1 MSLLLC
7 LSVFGSL
14 AGVKDELLRL
24 SAPGTSA
31 SKSDAE
37 VFGDKNVGEM
47 SIDGETSRKDLC
59 LMAEILCGEQI
70 SKETEKMSDEQLRQF
85 VEEKLE
91 AAGNNGANGGKDNS
105 VASPVSPSSDSSVT
119 PAPAASEN
127 GDSSASSDKAAK
139 PLVLDTDIDENGEE
153 AEEPSVN
160 PEEHKDDYTE
170 DGELKRPFDE
180 VYPELMDTEVVEY
193 DDETVLVKMGAD
205 FDGKVTAEM
214 KKAGVAALEQLFPT
228 EDAVW
233 YEAFLVKDTEVGKAV
248 EALRENKDIL
258 LVDYNYEVK
267 TAAMDDYEEVDKK
280 LHGNKNITEQWYMN
294 YCGIPKGQ
302 KELANPGGSPS
313 VVVAVID
320 TGVDYTHEDL
330 SDNIWVNSDEI
341 PGNGRDDD
349 GNGYVDDYYGVNLVA
364 GKGNAADDNG
374 HGTHVAGII
383 AAENNNLGTVGIAY
397 NTKLMP
403 IKAAM
408 ASGILN
414 QATIAKAIYYA
425 YENGAEVI
433 NMSFGGPTCSIAV
446 QDALAVAYTRCVL
459 VASAGNEAS
468 INEGLFALPNYPAAL
483 SYVLGVMSVGRK
495 GAESGFTNF
504 DGVAYTNAE
513 YELYAPGEE
522 ILSTIP
528 GDRYAKWSGTS
539 MAAPVVSAFAALLRS
554 EYADRDTYPT
564 KFIYGQLSATSENQA
579 ICPGHPDY
587 NLDPYEHNVPYITN
601 LYSAVTKMPKPDVGL
616 SDYYVFDS
624 KGFEADETQVNNGDG
639 VIDSGE
645 TVALGFVL
653 RNRWGMSKNTVVT
666 VDSLS
671 QAGIPDPYIEY
682 INPSVDYGSIGTY
695 STGDC
700 GKIYDDEL
708 FSAWENPFYIRI
720 SEDCPND
727 YIFRVNIHIRC
738 ENALDEDDNTV
749 YSGDYSVLLKV
760 RSGCILP
767 SVIKEDMTLT
777 PENLYIIPNA
787 TTILEGVT
795 VKAEPGTH
803 IQFWSDD
810 ANDPYADKY
819 IAYLRVEGKF
829 LAEGTAENPVY
840 LYPSELMSNYNV
852 NIGEANGGYV
862 SLKHADLT
870 NYMCDYEGKSNAF
883 YNRVSLAENCTFRK
897 NTPDEVYYR
906 YVRDGSVRRSYCDRI
921 GTIGKAENCMFYKI
935 SRDVYNSAGIYGCFN
950 RCAFVDCGLNYS
962 YSSYNEFTNCV
973 FYGNYFQ
980 SNTSNFYAN
989 SSYAATDPGI
999 SSLSASD
1006 VQIVYRPE
1014 TGTSYALINEKGYN
1028 YHSAYKAYYDS
1039 LGWRYAVLEAEDEL
1053 QWLKKASLKD
1063 SYVYVGAERKNGKTV
1078 WSDGTPVGDF
1088 IDTSSGYA
1096 FSIDISRA
1104 YFSSSST
1111 SYSLLEFPGEIYV
1124 SDIAFDEYHVRIDTG
1139 STYQI
1144 RPITQPVPFD
1154 AKDLIFESADESV
1167 ATVDETGLVTPVK
1180 KGRTDI
1186 YVSSRDRAVK
1196 NHVTVNV
1203 VDYVPLEGLSFEK
1216 DFCKLEVGESLVLPC
1231 VLSPENTTRRN
1242 VTFSSSNPETVSVSE
1257 SGVITANARGEA
1269 VITAACEGLTA
1280 EIRVQGFKKA
1290 EKLEITEP
1298 EKVYFLNQEKA
1309 SLPEVNFGESD
1320 VKLSWK
1326 SSNNN
1331 VAQVADGE
1339 LLLKSSGRVVLR
1351 VTDEISGLYDDIT
1364 VYVTEDETLPGITKI
1379 IYGQEYVNGK
1389 YVIQQY
1395 ALLEDGT
1402 FYRFNDKKV
1411 LLEGVK
1417 DFDAGYDFYSGEQ
1430 ADCYCFLL
1438 EDGTIRYGSTP
1449 ENLSTID
1456 TLSDIERVY
1465 AIYDGTYYAL
1475 SRDGICYAW
1484 GRNYDNCSG
1493 TGKTGTLSEPTMVN
1507 LENVTDMVT
1516 YYYTSYFLTEDGKL
1530 YMAGTSDSYAI
1541 PQLIKENVRALAGYD
1556 YDCAY
1561 ALVGDQWY
1569 YLNRSGIRSSSDY
1582 PYTDNDCP
1590 GYVIENGRAYSVDYH
1605 GYKTLLSSKITNAKS
1620 VFRNYYA
1627 TYIRTE
1633 DNLVYGYGSNGYG
1646 ALLGAT
1652 DESNVWSEN
1661 AVLLPTFGYDRYT
1674 LGVENVNVTDG
1685 ILKENELKIDFN
1697 GVLKNYGGVLYADGK
1712 QIPCTMSYAFDTIT
1726 VSLSKG
1732 FSRGVSYR
1740 LVISP
1745 SNVSCWY
1752 LGSMAEEYT
1761 LDFTFGEPVPDEPEE
1776 ETTEPVTEE
1785 PEEETTEAV
1794 TEEPAEETTEAV
1806 TEEAAQETTEAV
1818 TEEPATEPEAEE
1830 EPEEPEDVHE
1840 AVTDERVER
1849 YYLTVDEMV
1858 ETMNDAISTYN
1869 PFFYN
1874 NVILNRLS
1882 TEFDVNRW
1890 LRVLAP
1896 ESSSYREVSF
1906 GRNYWG
1912 TTNEK
1917 AIALQTIDYTD
1928 FQTYAKLNCEPF
1940 LTEAPEDTFPFVT
1953 DVAIFDSNG
1962 TRVTTVGNE
1971 KITVRVSFN
1980 RDMDESIPL
1989 LVRFGSAYPYGDYE
2003 ISGAYVDARTWE
2015 GTTTL
2020 STIIENGNQYFT
2032 ISNGKAKGTDLAL
2045 MTDRYRFTFVID
2057 TTAAQALIMQGNAAD
2072 EGIELSWYQ
2081 DDFDT
2086 LIGYNVYRSTS
2097 EDGYYQRLNSVVI
2110 PADTKTYFDDTVEP
2124 GVKYYYNF
2132 TVVKSDLTESAPS
2145 GKIVIMSKD
2154 TMAPNIYHTPVYTA
2168 CMGSN
2173 LLINATVTDN
2183 LAVNTVKVYYRTVGT
2198 DEWKISFMNKLN
2210 DKYSALISAEDLS
2223 LDGFEYYIEAF
2234 DGVSSTYKGSA
2245 ENPYRVTVQQPLDA
2259 DSLGDVNGDGKIT
2272 NLDALMLLQAINDLI
2287 NLDSE
2292 QFARADLNADGVLTA
2307 AEALRILQYV
2317 SGAVGTVKM

>member
-14 AGVKDELLRL
+14 AGVKDELPQL

-47 SIDGETSRKDLC
+47 SVDSETSRKDLC

-91 AAGNNGANGGKDNS
+91 SAGNNGANGGKDNS
-105 VASPVSPSSDSSVT
+105 VTSPVSPSSDSSVT
-119 PAPAASEN
+119 PSSAASEN
-127 GDSSASSDKAAK
+127 ENSSASSDKAAK

-214 KKAGVAALEQLFPT
+214 KKAGVAAVEQLFPT

-233 YEAFLVKDTEVGKAV
+233 YEAFLVKGTEVGKAV

-364 GKGNAADDNG
+364 GKGNADDDNG

-397 NTKLMP
+397 NTKIMP

-459 VASAGNEAS
+459 VASAGNDAS

-579 ICPGHPDY
+579 SCIHSAA
-587 NLDPYEHNVPYITN
+587 HNVPYITN

-666 VDSLS
+666 VDSLF

-767 SVIKEDMTLT
+767 SIIKEDMTLT

-810 ANDPYADKY
+810 ANDPYADQY
-819 IAYLRVEGKF
+819 IAYLRVEGQF
-829 LAEGTAENPVY
+829 LVEGTAEKPVY

-852 NIGEANGGYV
+852 EITGANNGYV
-862 SLKHADLT
+862 SLKYADLT
-870 NYMCDYEGKSNAF
+870 NFMEGS
-883 YNRVSLAENCTFRK
+883 VSLAENCTFRK
-897 NTPDEVYYR
+897 NTPDNVYRR
-906 YVRDGSVRRSYCDRI
+906 YVSGGSVQRDYCDRI
-921 GTIGKAENCMFYKI
+921 GGIGKAENCMFYKI
-935 SRDVYNSAGIYGCFN
+935 SRNVYNSAGIYGCFN

-980 SNTSNFYAN
+980 SNTSNYYTK
-989 SSYAATDPGI
+989 SSYTARDPGI

-1014 TGTSYALINEKGYN
+1014 TGTSYALIFDHNNHNVYD
-1028 YHSAYKAYYDS
+1028 AYYDS
-1039 LGWRYAVLEAEDEL
+1039 LGWRYAVLETKDEL
-1053 QWLKKASLKD
+1053 QWLQKAGLNSTR
-1063 SYVYVGAERKNGKTV
+1063 VYVGQKWKNGKTL
-1078 WSDGTPVGDF
+1078 WSDGTPVGGF
-1088 IDTSSGYA
+1088 IDISSGYTY
-1096 FSIDISRA
+1096 SIDISGA
-1104 YFSSSST
+1104 SFGSIST

-1124 SDIAFDEYHVRIDTG
+1124 SDIAFDEYHVRIDTD
-1139 STYQI
+1139 STYRI
-1144 RPITQPVPFD
+1144 YPITQPIPFE

-1186 YVSSRDRAVK
+1186 YVSSKDRAVK

-1216 DFCKLEVGESLVLPC
+1216 DYYALEVGESLALSC

-1242 VTFSSSNPETVSVSE
+1242 VAFSSSNPETVSVSE

-1280 EIRVQGFKKA
+1280 EIRVQGVKTA
-1290 EKLEITEP
+1290 EKLEITEQG
-1298 EKVYFLNQEKA
+1298 KVYFLNREKA
-1309 SLPEVNFGESD
+1309 SLPEADFGDAD

-1326 SSNNN
+1326 SSDNS

-1351 VTDEISGLYDDIT
+1351 VTDEISGLYDNIT
-1364 VYVTEDETLPGITKI
+1364 VYVTQDEALPGITKI
-1379 IYGQEYVNGK
+1379 IYGKESVNGF
-1389 YVIQQY
+1389 YVTQQY
-1395 ALLEDGT
+1395 MLLEAGT
-1402 FYRFNDKKV
+1402 FYRFNDKQV
-1411 LLEGVK
+1411 LLEGVR
-1417 DFDAGYDFYSGEQ
+1417 DFDVGYNDSGYKEI

-1449 ENLSTID
+1449 GNLSTID
-1456 TLSDIERVY
+1456 TLSDITRVY
-1465 AIYDGTYYAL
+1465 AICGGTYFAL

-1484 GRNYDNCSG
+1484 GSNYQNCSG

-1507 LENVTDMVT
+1507 LENVTDMAT
-1516 YYYTSYFLTEDGKL
+1516 NKSNSYYASYFLTEDGKL
-1530 YMAGTSDSYAI
+1530 YMAGTSNNYAN

-1556 YDCAY
+1556 YNSAY

-1569 YLNRSGIRSSSDY
+1569 YLDQNGISSSPFY
-1582 PYTDNDCP
+1582 PYTGNDCP
-1590 GYVIENGRAYSVDYH
+1590 GYVIENGRAYSVNHY
-1605 GYKTLLSSKITNAKS
+1605 GSKTLLSSKITNAKS
-1620 VFRNYYA
+1620 IFKNDSA
-1627 TYIRTE
+1627 FYIRTE
-1633 DNLVYGYGSNGYG
+1633 DNLVYGYGSDSYG

-1652 DESNVWSEN
+1652 DDSDVSSEN
-1661 AVLLPTFGYDRYT
+1661 AVLLPTFGYDRYK

-1685 ILKENELKIDFN
+1685 ILKDNELKIDFN
-1697 GVLKNYGGVLYADGK
+1697 GVLKNYGGALYADGK
-1712 QIPCTMSYAFDTIT
+1712 QIPCTTSYAFDTMT
-1726 VSLSKG
+1726 VSLAKG

-1740 LVISP
+1740 LVVSP
-1745 SNVSCWY
+1745 SNVSCSY
-1752 LGSMAEEYT
+1752 LDNMAEEYT

-1776 ETTEPVTEE
+1776 ETTEPVTGE

-1794 TEEPAEETTEAV
+1794 TEEPAEEATEPV
-1806 TEEAAQETTEAV
+1806 TEEPAEETTEAV

-1840 AVTDERVER
+1840 AVTDESVER
-1849 YYLTVDEMV
+1849 YYLTVDEVV

-1896 ESSSYREVSF
+1896 ESSSYREVAF

-1928 FQTYAKLNCEPF
+1928 FQTYAKLNCEPY

-1989 LVRFGSAYPYGDYE
+1989 LVRFGSDYPYGDYE

-2110 PADTKTYFDDTVEP
+2110 PADSKTYFDDTVEP

-2132 TVVKSDLTESAPS
+2132 TVVKSDLTESSPS

>member
-14 AGVKDELLRL
+14 AGVKDELPQL

-31 SKSDAE
+31 SQSDAE

-47 SIDGETSRKDLC
+47 SVDGETSRKDLC

-91 AAGNNGANGGKDNS
+91 AAGNNGANGGNDNS

-127 GDSSASSDKAAK
+127 ENSSASSDKAAK
-139 PLVLDTDIDENGEE
+139 PLGLDADVDENGEE

-228 EDAVW
+228 KDAVW
-233 YEAFLVKDTEVGKAV
+233 YEAFLVKGTEVDKAV

-341 PGNGRDDD
+341 PGNDRDDD

-397 NTKLMP
+397 NTKIMP

-459 VASAGNEAS
+459 VASAGNDAS

-579 ICPGHPDY
+579 SCIHPVA
-587 NLDPYEHNVPYITN
+587 HNVPYITN

-795 VKAEPGTH
+795 VKVEPGTH

-819 IAYLRVEGKF
+819 IAYLRVEGQF
-829 LAEGTAENPVY
+829 LVEGTAENPVY

-852 NIGEANGGYV
+852 DIGQVNNGYV
-862 SLKHADLT
+862 SLTHADLT
-870 NYMCDYEGKSNAF
+870 NFMEGS
-883 YNRVSLAENCTFRK
+883 VSLAENCTFRI
-897 NTPDEVYYR
+897 NTPGYVYRR
-906 YVRDGSVRRSYCDRI
+906 YVSGGSVHSSSCDRI

-935 SRDVYNSAGIYGCFN
+935 STRIYGSFN
-950 RCAFVDCGLNYS
+950 RCAFVDCGLDYS
-962 YSSYNEFTNCV
+962 YSSDNRFTNCV

-980 SNTSNFYAN
+980 SQSNTLNYYAG
-989 SSYAATDPGI
+989 SSYTATDPGV
-999 SSLSASD
+999 SLSASD

-1014 TGTSYALINEKGYN
+1014 TGTSYALIYEKGSG

-1039 LGWRYAVLEAEDEL
+1039 LGWRYAVLETEDEL
-1053 QWLKKASLKD
+1053 QWLQKAGLKN
-1063 SYVYVGAERKNGKTV
+1063 SYVYVGATRKNGKTV

-1088 IDTSSGYA
+1088 IDTPSDYA
-1096 FSIDISRA
+1096 PSIDIFYSKFA
-1104 YFSSSST
+1104 NYST
-1111 SYSLLEFPGEIYV
+1111 YYSLLEFPGEIYV

-1139 STYQI
+1139 STYRI
-1144 RPITQPVPFD
+1144 RPITQPVPFE

-1167 ATVDETGLVTPVK
+1167 AVVDETGLVTPVK

-1203 VDYVPLEGLSFEK
+1203 MDYVPLEGLSFEK
-1216 DFCKLEVGESLVLPC
+1216 DFCKIEVGESLALSC

-1269 VITAACEGLTA
+1269 VITASCEGLTA
-1280 EIRVQGFKKA
+1280 EIRVQGVKKA

-1309 SLPEVNFGESD
+1309 SLPEVNFGDAD

-1326 SSNNN
+1326 SSDNN

-1351 VTDEISGLYDDIT
+1351 VTDEISGLYDNIT
-1364 VYVTEDETLPGITKI
+1364 VYVTDDEELTGISKI
-1379 IYGQEYVNGK
+1379 IYNGGNN
-1389 YVIQQY
+1389 QY
-1395 ALLEDGT
+1395 ILREDGN
-1402 FYRFNDKKV
+1402 FYQFGEKTALFENIKN
-1411 LLEGVK
+1411 
-1417 DFDAGYDFYSGEQ
+1417 FDAGYYGYNTQ
-1430 ADCYCFLL
+1430 YATCYCFLF
-1438 EDGTIRYGSTP
+1438 EDGKIKYGSSLS
-1449 ENLSTID
+1449 NLSTID
-1456 TLSDIERVY
+1456 SLEDITKVF
-1465 AIYDGTYYAL
+1465 AMSDGTYYAI
-1475 SRDGICYAW
+1475 SSDGVCYAW
-1484 GRNYDNCSG
+1484 GRNTENCAG
-1493 TGKTGTLSEPTMVN
+1493 TGNTGIISEPTKVTI
-1507 LENVTDMVT
+1507 ENVVDVATVSYSDYAT
-1516 YYYTSYFLTEDGKL
+1516 YFLTTDGYL
-1530 YMAGTSDSYAI
+1530 YMAGTSNKYSV
-1541 PQLIKENVRALAGYD
+1541 PQLISDSVEKIAGYD
-1556 YDCAY
+1556 YPPHY
-1561 ALVGDQWY
+1561 ALVGEKWC
-1569 YLNRSGIRSSSDY
+1569 LLSTNGFNNRVEY
-1582 PYTDNDCP
+1582 PYAENDLP
-1590 GYVIENGRAYSVDYH
+1590 GYSIENGRAYSVDAN
-1605 GYKTLLSSKITNAKS
+1605 GSKTLLSSKITNVKNI
-1620 VFRNYYA
+1620 FRNYDT
-1627 TYIRTE
+1627 TYILTE
-1633 DNLVYGYGSNGYG
+1633 DNVVYGYGQNREGSFLGGITISEFSNI
-1646 ALLGAT
+1646 
-1652 DESNVWSEN
+1652 SSQN
-1661 AVLLPTFGYDRYT
+1661 AIIVPTFNYDSNT
-1674 LGVENVNVTDG
+1674 LRIEGANVMDGVLE
-1685 ILKENELKIDFN
+1685 ENELKIDFN
-1697 GVLKNYGGVLYADGK
+1697 GILGNYGCSLYADGK
-1712 QIPCTMSYAFDTIT
+1712 QIFCATSYDFDTMT

-1752 LGSMAEEYT
+1752 LGRMAEEYT

-1776 ETTEPVTEE
+1776 ETTEPVTGEPEEETTEAVTGE

-1794 TEEPAEETTEAV
+1794 TEETSQEGTEPV

-1818 TEEPATEPEAEE
+1818 TEEPETEPEAEE

-1840 AVTDERVER
+1840 AVTDESVER

-1858 ETMNDAISTYN
+1858 ETMNDAIKSFN
-1869 PFFYN
+1869 PYFYN

-1928 FQTYAKLNCEPF
+1928 FQTYAKLNCEPY

-2032 ISNGKAKGTDLAL
+2032 ISDGKAKGTDLAL

-2132 TVVKSDLTESAPS
+2132 TVVKSDLTESSPS